1 MNYKVASLLLKQLED
16 HTETTLLIKCLK
28 CLGDAYQLTG
38 NEQEVKKFRRAV
50 ANVKKKLKPKKLL
63 GDDGA
68 SVVESVIQPQDS
80 PF

>member
-28 CLGDAYQLTG
+28 CLGDANKLAG
-38 NEQEVKKFRRAV
+38 NGQEVEKFRRAV
-50 ANVKKKLKPKKLL
+50 ADVNEKLEPKKLL